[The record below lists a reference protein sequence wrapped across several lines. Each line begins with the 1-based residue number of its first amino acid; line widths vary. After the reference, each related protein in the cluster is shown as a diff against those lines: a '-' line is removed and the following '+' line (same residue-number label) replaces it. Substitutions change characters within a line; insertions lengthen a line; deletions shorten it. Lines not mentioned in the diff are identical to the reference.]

1 MIVRIIFADAFYW
14 IALLNRK
21 DKYYP
26 IVKAFNRNLRNVNLI
41 TTDEVLTEFLNFYS
55 SSAMQMRSNAF
66 TKVEDILHSQM
77 VKVIPQNH
85 DSFLAGLSLYKQR
98 LDKGYSL
105 TDCIS
110 MSIMKQLGINEVL
123 THDKHFTQEGFTIL
137 FNDE

>member
-1 MIVRIIFADAFYW
+1 MRIIFADAFYW

-26 IVKAFNRNLRNVNLI
+26 IIKAFNRNLRNINLI
-41 TTDEVLTEFLNFYS
+41 TTDEILTEFLNFYS
-55 SSAMQMRSNAF
+55 SSGIQMRSNAVS
-66 TKVEDILHSQM
+66 KVEDILNSKV
-77 VKVIPQNH
+77 VKVIHQKH
-85 DSFLAGLSLYKQR
+85 DYFLAGLSLYKQR

-110 MSIMKQLGINEVL
+110 MSIMKELRINEVL

-137 FNDE
+137 F